1 MARKKTSRDQTG
13 DQAAWLTG
21 QLLIAMPQLRDAN
34 FAQTVIC
41 ICAHS
46 EDGAMGIVL
55 NKPLERLSFDALLK
69 QLGVAPVP
77 PARSIRM
84 LAGGPVDGGRG
95 FVLHS
100 GEWSTEG
107 SMSVDDQ
114 TRLTSSIEVLKA
126 IAGGGGPRECVL
138 ALGYASWGPGQLE
151 EEIGAN
157 AWLSVTPD
165 ETLLYEA
172 KPEQA
177 WRQALAKL
185 KVDPLLLSGAAGH
198 A

>member
-1 MARKKTSRDQTG
+1 
-13 DQAAWLTG
+13 
-21 QLLIAMPQLRDAN
+21 
-34 FAQTVIC
+34 
-41 ICAHS
+41 
-46 EDGAMGIVL
+46 MGIVL
-55 NKPLERLSFDALLK
+55 NKPLQRLTFDALLK
-69 QLGVAPVP
+69 QRGVAPVP

-84 LAGGPVDGGRG
+84 LSGGPVDGGRG

-107 SMSVDDQ
+107 SMAVDAQ

-126 IAGGGGPRECVL
+126 IAEGGGPRECVL

-157 AWLSVTPD
+157 VWLSVTAD
-165 ETLLYEA
+165 ETLLYDT
-172 KPEQA
+172 KPELA
-177 WRQALAKL
+177 WRSALAKL
-185 KVDPLLLSGAAGH
+185 KVDPLLLSGAVGH

>member
-1 MARKKTSRDQTG
+1 MAKKKTPKN
-13 DQAAWLTG
+13 QASWLTG
-21 QLLIAMPQLRDAN
+21 QLLIAMPSLRDAN
-34 FAQTVIC
+34 FAQSVIC
-41 ICAHS
+41 LCVHS

-55 NKPLERLSFDALLK
+55 NKPLQRLTFDALLK

-84 LAGGPVDGGRG
+84 LSGGPVDGGRG

-107 SMSVDDQ
+107 SMAVDAQ

-126 IAGGGGPRECVL
+126 IAEGGGPRECVL

-157 AWLSVTPD
+157 VWLSVTAD
-165 ETLLYEA
+165 ETLLYDT
-172 KPEQA
+172 KPELA
-177 WRQALAKL
+177 WRSALAKL
-185 KVDPLLLSGAAGH
+185 KVDPLLLSGAVGH

>member
-1 MARKKTSRDQTG
+1 MAKKKTPKN
-13 DQAAWLTG
+13 QAAWLTG
-21 QLLIAMPQLRDAN
+21 QLLIAMPSLRDAN
-34 FAQTVIC
+34 FAQSVIC
-41 ICAHS
+41 LCVHS

-55 NKPLERLSFDALLK
+55 NKPLQRLTFDALLK

-84 LAGGPVDGGRG
+84 LSGGPVDGGRG

-107 SMSVDDQ
+107 SMAVDAQ

-126 IAGGGGPRECVL
+126 IAEGGGPRECVL

-157 AWLSVTPD
+157 VWLSVTPD
-165 ETLLYEA
+165 ETLLYDT
-172 KPEQA
+172 KPELA
-177 WRQALAKL
+177 WRSALAKL
-185 KVDPLLLSGAAGH
+185 KVDPLLLSAAVGH

>member
-1 MARKKTSRDQTG
+1 MAKKKTPKN
-13 DQAAWLTG
+13 QAAWLTG
-21 QLLIAMPQLRDAN
+21 QLLIAMPSLRDAN
-34 FAQTVIC
+34 FAQSVIC
-41 ICAHS
+41 LCVHS

-55 NKPLERLSFDALLK
+55 NKPLQRLTFDALLK

-77 PARSIRM
+77 PARNIRM
-84 LAGGPVDGGRG
+84 LSGGPVDGGRG

-107 SMSVDDQ
+107 SMAVDAQ

-126 IAGGGGPRECVL
+126 IAEGGGPRECVL

-157 AWLSVTPD
+157 VWLSVTPD
-165 ETLLYEA
+165 ETLLYDT
-172 KPEQA
+172 KPELA
-177 WRQALAKL
+177 WRSALAKL
-185 KVDPLLLSGAAGH
+185 KVDPLLLSAAVGH

>member
-1 MARKKTSRDQTG
+1 MAKKKTPKN
-13 DQAAWLTG
+13 QAAWLTG
-21 QLLIAMPQLRDAN
+21 QLLIAMPSLRDAN
-34 FAQTVIC
+34 FAQSVIC
-41 ICAHS
+41 LCVHS

-55 NKPLERLSFDALLK
+55 NKPLQRLTFDALLK

-84 LAGGPVDGGRG
+84 LSGGPVDGGRG

-107 SMSVDDQ
+107 SMAVDAQ

-126 IAGGGGPRECVL
+126 IAEGGGPRECVL

-157 AWLSVTPD
+157 VWLSVTPD
-165 ETLLYEA
+165 ETLLYDT
-172 KPEQA
+172 KPELA
-177 WRQALAKL
+177 WRSALAKL
-185 KVDPLLLSGAAGH
+185 KVDPLLLSAAAGR